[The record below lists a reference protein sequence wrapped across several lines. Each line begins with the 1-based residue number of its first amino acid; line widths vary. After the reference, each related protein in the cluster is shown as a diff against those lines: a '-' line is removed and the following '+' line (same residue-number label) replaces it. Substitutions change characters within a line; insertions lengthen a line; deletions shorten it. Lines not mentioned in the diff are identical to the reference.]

1 MKSSSTMNQSSSS
14 SSSFQSSSR
23 AQVESSNK
31 SSSMTMSSSK
41 TMTSSTS
48 SSSSFQSGF
57 TKTENQISNVESK
70 LIEKQQQEIQ
80 QDKLKTQI
88 VSAITDLEGD
98 REFVDFG
105 KENKTIELLTS
116 PEQKLS
122 PPPVT
127 SFTPTKQDPF
137 SPSKQELFSPPP
149 LERFEPP
156 QPQPQQP
163 QEAQPAT
170 NGGNVVP
177 QPQPA
182 PTRNGLQSGF
192 NGFVSSKNVE
202 VEQIHEFSQRQTTEI
217 NGNYEESG
225 SIQGSNS
232 SNSIL
237 QKIMTPA
244 SAEYESGSLK
254 RRDPKKMFTDSSFY
268 NSKYHPTIADQVEM
282 AHKLSSAMFTEQNQ
296 ASKGAKM
303 YLTRME
309 NSGGFQDKETVPKH
323 DTVPNM
329 KLVMNPEGKVTDW
342 DDLAPDQRPDYSQVA
357 AHAAPSLSLPEVADP
372 VAESLNAGVG
382 KGGELFAKRKKKA
395 ESWIVDDNSIGRGQP
410 SAFAD
415 NFIKEQTQQQAAF
428 QQEKLIEQQQKQQI
442 FQQEAA
448 VREAEQFQQQQ
459 EAKQAEQ
466 FQQQQEQEQSMEIR
480 KVQEMAQQQI
490 DYPQDL

>member
-1 MKSSSTMNQSSSS
+1 MPCKQAEALEEY
-14 SSSFQSSSR
+14 FQ
-23 AQVESSNK
+23 E
-31 SSSMTMSSSK
+31 
-41 TMTSSTS
+41 
-48 SSSSFQSGF
+48 
-57 TKTENQISNVESK
+57 ENEM
-70 LIEKQQQEIQ
+70 
-80 QDKLKTQI
+80 
-88 VSAITDLEGD
+88 
-98 REFVDFG
+98 
-105 KENKTIELLTS
+105 
-116 PEQKLS
+116 
-122 PPPVT
+122 
-127 SFTPTKQDPF
+127 
-137 SPSKQELFSPPP
+137 
-149 LERFEPP
+149 
-156 QPQPQQP
+156 
-163 QEAQPAT
+163 
-170 NGGNVVP
+170 
-177 QPQPA
+177 
-182 PTRNGLQSGF
+182 
-192 NGFVSSKNVE
+192 NVE
-202 VEQIHEFSQRQTTEI
+202 VEQIHEFSHRQTTEI

-225 SIQGSNS
+225 SIQDSNS

-282 AHKLSSAMFTEQNQ
+282 AHKLSSAMFTEQNK

-309 NSGGFQDKETVPKH
+309 NSGGFQDKESVPKH
-323 DTVPNM
+323 DAVPNM

-357 AHAAPSLSLPEVADP
+357 VHAAPSLSLPEVADP

-428 QQEKLIEQQQKQQI
+428 QQEKLLEQQQKQQI

-448 VREAEQFQQQQ
+448 VREAEQLQQQQ
-459 EAKQAEQ
+459 EAKQA
-466 FQQQQEQEQSMEIR
+466 FMQQQLLKQEQSTEIR
-480 KVQEMAQQQI
+480 KIQEMAQQQL
-490 DYPQDL
+490 DFPQDFQHTSLKARSFTPSLDLSCHNVQGINVWANTAPRGWSNTYTRSKATPTRGSAAPPSADMREQQELQAQAEEQQRREMEAKRLEAETREQQRLEAE